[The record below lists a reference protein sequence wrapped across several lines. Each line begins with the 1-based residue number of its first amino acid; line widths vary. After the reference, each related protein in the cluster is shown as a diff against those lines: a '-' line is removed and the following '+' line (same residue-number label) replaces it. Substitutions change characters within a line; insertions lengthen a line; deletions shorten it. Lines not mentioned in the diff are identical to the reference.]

1 MAGQSQVL
9 EMIAQ
14 GARLPAVL
22 ESIVRLVES
31 QGQDLYCSFL
41 LIDEDGQRLCL
52 GSAPSLPERYW
63 QEIDGMPV
71 APSTGPCGAAAYWKA
86 SIIADDIRTDL
97 RWASLR
103 DAALSYGLRACW
115 STPILTT
122 DGQILATFAIYHPY
136 PRRPTQHH
144 GYLISQATHLARVAI
159 EKYRAE
165 MLAQQATQ
173 ALEEANNVLELRVAE
188 RTRELTAL
196 VERLHQEINE
206 RKQVEEAL
214 RQSEA
219 TNRAL
224 IAAIPDMLIRTRND
238 GTYLNILGRDRFTV
252 HNENQFLENTNVY
265 DSLPPHLAQARMQ
278 HIHNAL
284 KTGDVQ
290 RYEQRF
296 ITDGQVQDE
305 EVRVVVSGEDEVLI
319 IVRDITNLK
328 QVENA
333 LFQSEG
339 RNRAL
344 INAIP
349 DLMIRMNRDGL
360 YLDFIPAKNF
370 KHHIGGPEVIGQ
382 KIFDV
387 LPRTMA
393 QQRMEYIEKALQ
405 TGETQV
411 YEYQFVVAG
420 ELQAEETRI
429 AVCGEDEVLV
439 IVRDISDRK
448 RMEEA
453 ERRKTL
459 ALEQALRELQLT
471 QTQLI
476 QTEKMS
482 GLGQLVAGVAHEIN
496 NPVNFIYGN
505 IVYMNE
511 YVEGLLKLVNY
522 YQQSYPVP
530 TSLVANHLQEIDFD
544 FLQEDLPKTL
554 TSMKMGAD
562 RIRQIVLSLRNFSRL
577 EESAMKPV
585 NIHEGLDSTLLILQ
599 HRFRPQFTFTGIQLT
614 KDYAD
619 LPEVECLAGQINQVF
634 MNILVNALDALDEV
648 YHQSA
653 VESAI
658 HPGEIH
664 IRTELCRDGW
674 VAIHIADNGPGIP
687 EEVRSHIFDPFY
699 TTKPVGKG
707 TGLGL
712 SISYQIVVE
721 KHRGSLQC
729 VSVPG
734 QGTEFIIELPIRA
747 IAVE

>member
-14 GARLPAVL
+14 GAILPAVL
-22 ESIVRLVES
+22 ASIAQLVES
-31 QGQDLYCSFL
+31 QGQDLYCSFAL
-41 LIDEDGQRLCL
+41 VDEDGQRLHL
-52 GSAPSLPERYW
+52 GAAPSFPERYW
-63 QEIDGMPV
+63 EEIGSISV
-71 APSTGPCGAAAYWKA
+71 APATGPCGAAVYWKA
-86 SIIADDIRTDL
+86 SIIADDIRTDFRWPHL
-97 RWASLR
+97 REV
-103 DAALSYGLRACW
+103 ALNYGLRACW
-115 STPILTT
+115 STPILSME
-122 DGQILATFAIYHPY
+122 GQPLATFAIYHPY

-159 EKYRAE
+159 EKHRAE
-165 MLAQQATQ
+165 VKAQRAAQ
-173 ALEEANNVLELRVAE
+173 ALEDANNVLELRVAE
-188 RTRELTAL
+188 RTRELSAL
-196 VERLHQEINE
+196 VGRLHQEINE
-206 RKQVEEAL
+206 RKQAEAAL

-252 HNENQFLENTNVY
+252 HNNEQFLENTNVY
-265 DSLPPHLAQARMQ
+265 DSLPPQLAQARMQ

-284 KTGDVQ
+284 ETGEVQ

-296 ITDGQVQDE
+296 NTNGQVQDE

-333 LFQSEG
+333 LYQSEV

-344 INAIP
+344 INALP
-349 DLMIRMNRDGL
+349 DLMIRMSRDGV
-360 YLDFIPAKNF
+360 YLDFIPAKSF
-370 KHHIGGPEVIGQ
+370 RHILGGLDVIG
-382 KIFDV
+382 KKVFDV
-387 LPRTMA
+387 LPPALA
-393 QQRMEYIEKALQ
+393 QQRMEYVEKALQ

-411 YEYQFVVAG
+411 YEHQFLVAG

-448 RMEEA
+448 RVEEK
-453 ERRKTL
+453 ERQKAL

-482 GLGQLVAGVAHEIN
+482 SLGQLVAGVAHEIN

-505 IVYMNE
+505 IVYMND
-511 YVEGLLKLVNY
+511 YVDNLLKLVSY
-522 YQQSYPVP
+522 YQQSYPQP
-530 TSLVANHLQEIDFD
+530 APLVANYLKDIDFG

-554 TSMKMGAD
+554 TSMKVGAD

-585 NIHEGLDSTLLILQ
+585 DIHEGLDSTLLILQ
-599 HRFRPQFTFTGIQLT
+599 HRFRPQFTLTGIQLV
-614 KDYAD
+614 KEYAE
-619 LPEVECLAGQINQVF
+619 LPKVECLAGQINQVF
-634 MNILVNALDALDEV
+634 MNILVNALDALDEAYERSV
-648 YHQSA
+648 DQP
-653 VESAI
+653 AI
-658 HPGEIH
+658 HPGEVR
-664 IRTELCRDGW
+664 IRTEVSRDGW
-674 VAIHIADNGPGIP
+674 VAIRIADNGPGMS
-687 EEVRSHIFDPFY
+687 EEIRSHIFDPFY

-712 SISYQIVVE
+712 SISYQIIVE
-721 KHRGSLQC
+721 KHKGTLHC
-729 VSVPG
+729 VSIPE
-734 QGTEFIIELPIRA
+734 QGTEFIIEIPICA
-747 IAVE
+747 TAS